1 LKKNFI
7 VVKLKSV
14 FNSFL
19 NEDEKLMTVNT
30 NKIQFGTDG
39 WRAIIAEEFT
49 FDNVVIVT
57 KAIAGYIKNNYDKSK
72 PVLIGY
78 DTRFMADKFALRAAE
93 ILNELGFN
101 VKITESDVP
110 TPVIAFNAKHLESAG
125 ALMFTASHNPPE
137 YCGIKYIPDYA
148 GPATTDITDVIVANV
163 RKLQQGETVLEVAAQ
178 KGTTEK
184 FDPKPEYVKWVK
196 SLIDLDK
203 IKSSGVKVYYDPLYA
218 TGRGYVDGLL
228 KEAGCEVSVIN
239 NWRDPLYGGAMPEPK
254 EKYLG
259 ELKKLVI
266 ENAPAIGLS
275 NDGDADRFGVLDEKG
290 NYVTPN
296 DVIAVLFR
304 HLIKNKGRKGSVVK
318 TVATS
323 FMIDKIAAKYGVPVH
338 ETSVGFKWIGQIMR
352 DEEVIIGGEESGGLS
367 IWGHI
372 PEKDGIV
379 ADLSIL
385 EAIAYEGKPLYE
397 IVEDVKN
404 EIGLHY
410 INHRIDLHVT
420 EEIKTKTLKLFT
432 ENPPKEVGGLKV
444 KSVKTIDGFKFYFE
458 DDSSWMLVRPSGTEP
473 LFRIYFE
480 TDTQNKLESMIKDIE
495 AFISKI

>member
-1 LKKNFI
+1 MSGNIK
-7 VVKLKSV
+7 
-14 FNSFL
+14 
-19 NEDEKLMTVNT
+19 
-30 NKIQFGTDG
+30 FGTDG

-49 FDNVVIVT
+49 FDNVILVT
-57 KAIAGYIKNNYDKSK
+57 KAVAGYIKTHYDASK

-78 DTRFMADKFALRAAE
+78 DTRFLADKFALRAAE
-93 ILNELGFN
+93 VLNDLGLN
-101 VKITESDVP
+101 VRITESDVP
-110 TPVIAFNAKHLESAG
+110 TPVIAFNSKHLESAG

-148 GPATTDITDVIVANV
+148 GPATTDITDIIVANV
-163 RKLQQGETVLEVAAQ
+163 KKLQEGQSVVESSSV

-184 FDPKPEYVKWVK
+184 FDPKPDYVKWVK
-196 SLIDLDK
+196 NLIDFNK
-203 IKSSGVKVYYDPLYA
+203 IKEAGIKVFYDPLYA

-228 KEAGCEVSVIN
+228 NEAGCEVTVIN
-239 NWRDPLYGGAMPEPK
+239 NWRDPLYGGGMPEPK
-254 EKYLG
+254 EKFLG
-259 ELKKLVI
+259 ELKKLVV
-266 ENAPAIGLS
+266 ENSPAIGLS
-275 NDGDADRFGVLDEKG
+275 SDGDADRFGVLDEKG
-290 NYVTPN
+290 DYVTPN

-338 ETSVGFKWIGQIMR
+338 ETAVGFKWIGQIMR

-385 EAIAYEGKPLYE
+385 EAVAYEKKPLYK
-397 IVEDVKN
+397 IIEDMKN
-404 EIGLHY
+404 EVEGNY
-410 INHRIDLHVT
+410 INTRIDLHVN
-420 EEIKTKTLKLFT
+420 EEVKEKTLELFT
-432 ENPPKEVGGLKV
+432 KNPPREVGGGKV
-444 KSVKTIDGFKFYFE
+444 KEIKTIDGFKFYFE
-458 DDSSWMLVRPSGTEP
+458 DGNSWMLVRPSGTEP

-480 TDTQNKLESMIKDIE
+480 TDSQNKLDAMIKDIE
-495 AFISKI
+495 AFIGKV